1 MVTASYSKAK
11 RAKTTRKTS
20 GSRNN
25 TRTRKKKNN
34 IDKNLLVVIMIIVS
48 LLLAVLIY
56 AQSGWMGE
64 HLSPMLGGIMGPRP
78 PDTVSSPAQRAL
90 GYPSFTISGYSIE
103 PIARTVAG
111 ADPERAAKNAHAR
124 TIA

>member
-1 MVTASYSKAK
+1 MAKAK

-64 HLSPMLGGIMGPRP
+64 HLSPMLGGIMGWIKYIIPVG
-78 PDTVSSPAQRAL
+78 TLFIS
-90 GYPSFTISGYSIE
+90 TII
-103 PIARTVAG
+103 ITDAIHT
-111 ADPERAAKNAHAR
+111 KNI
-124 TIA
+124 T

>member
-1 MVTASYSKAK
+1 MAKAK

-64 HLSPMLGGIMGPRP
+64 HLSPMLGGIMGWIKYIIPVG
-78 PDTVSSPAQRAL
+78 TL
-90 GYPSFTISGYSIE
+90 F
-103 PIARTVAG
+103 IAI
-111 ADPERAAKNAHAR
+111 K
-124 TIA
+124 IATEDKEYLSKK